1 MSLPHEIQ
9 QTLTPE
15 YVRSLPSSARAQLLN
30 LLEERKTAESQTRL
44 FHLYPEKG
52 PLRREL
58 YTKHLAFFAAGAE
71 HRERCMMAA
80 NRVGKTWGVGGYE
93 TALHLTGLY
102 PEWWEGRRFDGPI
115 DAWAA
120 GDTSETT
127 RDILQQALTGVG
139 GEGSDGT
146 LGTGLIPA
154 KCIVGQPSSRRG
166 IAGAFDTIVVRHVS
180 GGHSKLGFK
189 SYDQG
194 RKKFQGT
201 AKHVVFLDEEPP
213 MDVYTECLTRTMT
226 VDGLVICTFTPL
238 EGMTDVAHMFAEVM

>member
-1 MSLPHEIQ
+1 
-9 QTLTPE
+9 
-15 YVRSLPSSARAQLLN
+15 
-30 LLEERKTAESQTRL
+30 
-44 FHLYPEKG
+44 
-52 PLRREL
+52 
-58 YTKHLAFFAAGAE
+58 
-71 HRERCMMAA
+71 MAA

-102 PEWWEGRRFDGPI
+102 PEWWKGRRFDGPI